1 MPARSRRN
9 SRRVSKRRALS
20 TGGNRGRVR
29 TGSGDD
35 QREETDHHRRE
46 ASMRTATAVIAA
58 ACLLSL
64 TPAQAQEKLK
74 IGFIASL
81 SGPPAV
87 LGTQLKNGFLLGLKD
102 LGGKLGGREVE
113 VISQDDELKP
123 DVAVNK
129 VKAFVERDKVDFVVG
144 PIFSNILQ
152 AILKPATDGGAIL
165 ISPNAG
171 TSNFA
176 GKECNPNLF
185 VTSYQNDQV
194 HEVLGKYAQD
204 SGIKKVFLMAPNY
217 QAGKDSLNGFKHYFK
232 GEIVDEVYVPLGQL
246 DYQAELTRIAAAQPD
261 AIFVFLP
268 GGMGVNFVK
277 QFRQAGLADKV
288 KFLSAFTVDESTLPA
303 QQDAALGFLGGANWA
318 PNLDNPQNKAFV
330 AAYEKEYGA
339 VPGSYAFQAYD
350 AAQLIDSAVTT
361 VKGNLADKDALRAAL
376 KKADF
381 KSLRGNFK
389 FGHNHSPIQDFYL
402 VKAAKRPHGKF
413 ETGIVQKI
421 FNNYQDAY
429 AKDCPMK

>member
-1 MPARSRRN
+1 M
-9 SRRVSKRRALS
+9 KRIGFL
-20 TGGNRGRVR
+20 
-29 TGSGDD
+29 
-35 QREETDHHRRE
+35 
-46 ASMRTATAVIAA
+46 ATAALVTLA
-58 ACLLSL
+58 L
-64 TPAQAQEKLK
+64 TPAQAQDKLK
-74 IGFIASL
+74 IGIL
-81 SGPPAV
+81 TTLTGPPAV
-87 LGTQLKNGFLLGLKD
+87 LGGQLRNGFQLAVKT
-102 LGGKLGGREVE
+102 LGGKLGGREAEITVA
-113 VISQDDELKP
+113 DDELKP
-123 DVAVNK
+123 DVAVAK
-129 VKAFVERDKVDFVVG
+129 VKGFVERDKVDFVVG

-152 AILKPATDGGAIL
+152 SIMKPVADADTIL

-232 GEIVDEVYVPLGQL
+232 GEILDEVYVPLGQL
-246 DYQAELTRIAAAQPD
+246 DYQAELTRVAAAQPD

-303 QQDAALGFLGGANWA
+303 QQDAAIGFFGGANWA

-330 AAYEKEYGA
+330 AAYEKEYNA
-339 VPGSYAFQAYD
+339 VPATYAFQAYD
-350 AAQLIDSAVTT
+350 AAQLIDSAVRE
-361 VKGNLADKDALRAAL
+361 VNGNLSDKNALRAAL

-381 KSLRGNFK
+381 KSLRGKFK
-389 FGHNHSPIQDFYL
+389 FNNNHYPIQDFYL
-402 VKAAKRPHGKF
+402 VKVGKRADGKF
-413 ETGIVQKI
+413 ETQIVQKV
-421 FNNYQDAY
+421 FENYADSY